1 MCMRCPFCQ
10 APDSRVLE
18 SRASDEQSIVRR
30 RRECI
35 TCQRRF
41 TTYERVELAPL
52 LVVKKDKSREEFDR
66 DKIRRGVSRACEKRP
81 ITSDQIET
89 LVDALEQ
96 GLRTD
101 FEREVPSVQ
110 VGERVMGLLK
120 ELDPVAYVRFAS
132 VYREF
137 HDLNSFTEEI
147 MRFLHQKE

>member
-1 MCMRCPFCQ
+1 MRCPFCQ

-66 DKIRRGVSRACEKRP
+66 DKVRRGISRACEKRP
-81 ITSDQIET
+81 ITSDQIEN
-89 LVDALEQ
+89 LVDVLEQ

>member
-1 MCMRCPFCQ
+1 MRCPFCQ

-81 ITSDQIET
+81 ITSDQIEN

>member
-1 MCMRCPFCQ
+1 MRCPFCQ

-66 DKIRRGVSRACEKRP
+66 DKVRRGISRACEKRP